1 MNQQANKHIDPS
13 SLIRTQR
20 AITGMSAVFLPF
32 KQDRVIDWE
41 GFNSHLERTIASGL
55 IPAVNMDTG
64 SIQHIGTDDRVKV
77 LDITSG
83 HCRHFVAGACV
94 VDHQGDSLNLS
105 AYRKAMDEVILRG
118 GIPVVFPSWG
128 LNSLANN
135 HWLAAVEQITAAA
148 EKFIA
153 FELGE
158 QFVPYG
164 RILDTETWSN
174 LLDLP
179 NCIGAKHSSLDRSL
193 EWQRLII
200 RNAKRPDFMVL
211 TGNDLAID
219 MVIYGS
225 DYLLGLSSFAPELF
239 AQRDKLWLDGDPGFY
254 GLNDS
259 LQYLGQF
266 VFRDPVPSYKHS
278 AAQFLHICGTL
289 SHEHPPPGVEPRAD
303 SDRPVLEDIAGR
315 LGLLP

>member
-1 MNQQANKHIDPS
+1 MSTTFDPV
-13 SLIRTQR
+13 SLIQTQR

-32 KQDRVIDWE
+32 NEDESIDWA
-41 GFNSHLERTIASGL
+41 GFNSHLERTIAGGL

-64 SIQHIGTDDRVKV
+64 SIQHIAAADRLKV
-77 LDITSG
+77 LELTENACDN
-83 HCRHFVAGACV
+83 FVAGACV
-94 VDHQGDSLNLS
+94 IDNQGDPLNLP
-105 AYRKAMDEVILRG
+105 AYHKAMDEIIHKG

-128 LNSLANN
+128 LNTLDGDQ
-135 HWLAAVEQITAAA
+135 WFAAIEQITVDA
-148 EKFIA
+148 ERFIA
-153 FELGE
+153 FELGP

-164 RILDTETWSN
+164 RILELDTWSK

-179 NCIGAKHSSLDRSL
+179 NCIGAKHSSLNRVP
-193 EWQRLII
+193 EWERLIL
-200 RNAKRPDFMVL
+200 RNEKRPDFKVL

-239 AQRDKLWLDGDPGFY
+239 AKRDNLWLDGDPEFY
-254 GLNDS
+254 GLNDL

-289 SHEHPPPGVEPRAD
+289 SGCQPPPGVTPRAD
-303 SDRPVLEDIAGR
+303 SDLLILQNLADR
-315 LGLLP
+315 LGLLK